1 NRAVGKREIDGQIGE
16 GSRRANGRERVNRTS
31 PERALAFTDFSCSTF
46 APLVT
51 LPAHE
56 IAGRRDHCSRETHAL
71 SPRSSRPRRQIRVS
85 RASRLH
91 TRERGSTA
99 RRLERTIAP
108 ARCHATS
115 FDQIRAVLRNSR
127 RAHGPKRRHAARSIH
142 LDGRELVWTH
152 EIHYLNPGEMINR
165 ALRTLY

>member
-1 NRAVGKREIDGQIGE
+1 MLGFSFAGE
-16 GSRRANGRERVNRTS
+16 RTRLRVRVNEPSRSRTFPAQHSRRLLHCPRMK
-31 PERALAFTDFSCSTF
+31 
-46 APLVT
+46 
-51 LPAHE
+51 LPADAI
-56 IAGRRDHCSRETHAL
+56 IAPEKLTRYL
-71 SPRSSRPRRQIRVS
+71 LVRQARGDKS
-85 RASRLH
+85 AFLARAGY
-91 TRERGSTA
+91 T
-99 RRLERTIAP
+99 LENADQLLGDLRRTIAP

-165 ALRTLY
+165 ALRTLH